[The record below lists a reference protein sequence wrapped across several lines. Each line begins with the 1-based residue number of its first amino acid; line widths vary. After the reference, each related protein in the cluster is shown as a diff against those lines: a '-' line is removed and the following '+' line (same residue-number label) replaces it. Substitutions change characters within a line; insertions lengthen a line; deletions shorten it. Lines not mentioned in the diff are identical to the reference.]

1 MYHLKAIREGVSEE
15 EITAKI
21 DQIYDEFEILPECA
35 LAEIRRATTT
45 AVALDKVVKHFRLG
59 SFCYYYEG
67 TSGSEYEDI
76 IALVITG
83 NSILTAHHVPMT
95 GEYEVKNVQA
105 MKIMDLLDAGAHS
118 RNSRHGFSR

>member
-1 MYHLKAIREGVSEE
+1 MNLKYARMYSGGDPAGCYNS
-15 EITAKI
+15 
-21 DQIYDEFEILPECA
+21 
-35 LAEIRRATTT
+35 
-45 AVALDKVVKHFRLG
+45 VALDKVIKHFRLG

-105 MKIMDLLDAGAHS
+105 MKIMDLLDAGGS
-118 RNSRHGFSR
+118 FTKF